1 MAEAFT
7 VTQVNNY
14 IKNIFARDF
23 ALNRINVRGEVSNC
37 KYHSSGHIY
46 FTLKDQGAQ
55 LSCIMFASSR
65 QGLRFKLAD
74 GQQVEAAGQIS
85 VYEKSGSY
93 QLYVRSCILS
103 GAGVLYERFLKLKDE
118 LEEMGM
124 FDQLYKKQIPLYCQ
138 RIGIVTSPTGAAV
151 RDITNVTTRR
161 NPYVELTL
169 CPALVQG
176 EEAPESIVNGI
187 RRLDALGLDVI
198 IVGRGGGSIEEL
210 WAFNDARVA
219 QAIFD
224 AETPIISAVGHETD
238 YTIADFVAD
247 MRAPTPS
254 AAAELASFDYDAF
267 CQELGSKRQMLMHS
281 MRFAL
286 SQARTKLSDR
296 RESLNR
302 LSPNAVL
309 AESRHR
315 ADAARLK
322 MRHIM
327 ERKAES
333 ARHRLSGSRE
343 TIETKMRSKLEQSR
357 NRLRLAATRLE
368 GVSPL
373 KRISGGYA
381 YLEGADGRA
390 LTKLSQVKTGD
401 TFTAYV
407 ADGRISAEVTDTE
420 RMSHE

>member
-23 ALNRINVRGEVSNC
+23 ALNRISVRGEVSNC

-46 FTLKDQGAQ
+46 FTLKDQGSQ

-65 QGLRFKLAD
+65 QGLRFKLSD
-74 GQQVEAAGQIS
+74 GQQVEASGQIS

-103 GAGVLYERFLKLKDE
+103 GAGELYERFLELKAK
-118 LEEMGM
+118 LEELGM
-124 FDQLYKKQIPLYCQ
+124 FDELYKQQIPLYCQ
-138 RIGIVTSPTGAAV
+138 RIGIVTSPTGAAI
-151 RDITNVTTRR
+151 RDIMNVTTRR

-176 EEAPESIVNGI
+176 EDAPESIARGI
-187 RRLDALGLDVI
+187 RRLDELGLDVI

-210 WAFNDARVA
+210 WAFNDERVA

-224 AETPIISAVGHETD
+224 AKTPIISAVGHETD
-238 YTIADFVAD
+238 FTIADFVAD

-254 AAAELASFDYDAF
+254 AAAELASFDYEAF

-286 SQARTKLSDR
+286 SSIRAELGDR
-296 RESLNR
+296 RERLNR
-302 LSPNAVL
+302 LSPAAVL
-309 AESRHR
+309 AESRHSL
-315 ADAARLK
+315 ASARLN
-322 MRHIM
+322 MRHII
-327 ERKAES
+327 ELKTES
-333 ARHRLSGSRE
+333 ARHRLLSVRDGLQ
-343 TIETKMRSKLEQSR
+343 TVMRTGLEDSR
-357 NRLRLAATRLE
+357 NRLKIASARLE

-390 LTKLSQVKTGD
+390 VTKLNQIRTGD

-407 ADGRISAEVTDTE
+407 SDGRISARVTDTE
-420 RMSHE
+420 RITHG